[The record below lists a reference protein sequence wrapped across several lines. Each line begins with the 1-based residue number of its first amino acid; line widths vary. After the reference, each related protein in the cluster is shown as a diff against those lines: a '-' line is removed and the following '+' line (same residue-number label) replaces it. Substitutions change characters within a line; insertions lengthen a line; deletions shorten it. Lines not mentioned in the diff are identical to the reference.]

1 MIAHHYD
8 YNAILVAPFKLR
20 KDSYQL
26 LAYNET
32 TTCLKQ
38 LNNLVDLQN
47 LDNEASAEYR
57 STMWDI
63 WKVDYQLFP
72 PNLHFHNVAKRAI
85 CMFKAHLL

>member
-57 STMWDI
+57 STM
-63 WKVDYQLFP
+63 
-72 PNLHFHNVAKRAI
+72 
-85 CMFKAHLL
+85 